1 MKLQT
6 VFTVL
11 LAAAG
16 LTFWLVYTNLNV
28 TPIHLSEVSL
38 AIVETKPAK
47 PLAHFPV
54 IKQDSVF
61 FYDLWIVYI
70 DRLGFCGF

>member
-16 LTFWLVYTNLNV
+16 LTFWLVYTHLYS
-28 TPIHLSEVSL
+28 IHLSEVSL